1 MSDVALGLLEFDS
14 IAVGI
19 AAGDAM
25 AKRAP
30 IESIRAGTVQPG
42 KYLVMIAGEVAD
54 VQESLDAGRR
64 IGESALRDEIFLPQ
78 IDRSVVGAVGGA
90 RQPGRGRALGIVET
104 RSVAAGIH
112 AADAGV
118 KGANVNVRELRLA
131 DGLGGKAFVLFGGDV
146 SDVTAAVECAVQA
159 IARGQQLVRQVVV
172 AQLHDEMDQNLSAD
186 TRFGMRARGEASW

>member
-30 IESIRAGTVQPG
+30 IESIKAGTVQPG
-42 KYLVMIAGEVAD
+42 KYLVLISGEVAD

-64 IGESALRDEIFLPQ
+64 TGQSALRDEIFLPQ
-78 IDRSVVGAVGGA
+78 VDRSVVSAVAGA
-90 RQPGRGRALGIVET
+90 RQAGRGDALGIIET

-118 KGANVNVRELRLA
+118 KGANVMLRELRLA
-131 DGLGGKAFVLFGGDV
+131 DGLGGKAFVLFGGEV
-146 SDVTAAVECAVQA
+146 SDVGAAVEYAVEA
-159 IARGQQLVRQVVV
+159 IARSQQLVQHTVI
-172 AQLHDEMDQNLSAD
+172 AQLHEEMNQNLVAD
-186 TRFGMRARGEASW
+186 TRFGVRARGEASW